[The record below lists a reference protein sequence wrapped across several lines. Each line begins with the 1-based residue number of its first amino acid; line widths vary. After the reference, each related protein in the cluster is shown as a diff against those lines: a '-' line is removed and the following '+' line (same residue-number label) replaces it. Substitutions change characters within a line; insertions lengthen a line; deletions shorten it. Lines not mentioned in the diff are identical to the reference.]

1 MNVPVTD
8 SHDDVDSENQDL
20 QSASKLLR
28 HSYILKSFSSSVRK
42 WPSPPHPRDNVVFLR
57 FSTSLVDS
65 GTTLIRVGE
74 GGVSRKRTFWTGFL
88 CKK

>member
-28 HSYILKSFSSSVRK
+28 HLYFKVDFKLGAQMAL
-42 WPSPPHPRDNVVFLR
+42 SPAPPGQCCVFKVFYEPCR
-57 FSTSLVDS
+57 QRYNID
-65 GTTLIRVGE
+65 
-74 GGVSRKRTFWTGFL
+74 
-88 CKK
+88 